1 MYQKTLKTD
10 RRKNAEELEAISERM
25 RHIRMPVI
33 PGRSLKVSKIGIE
46 LLAGLRG
53 LSVCRLLNV
62 EISPESS
69 LS

>member
-1 MYQKTLKTD
+1 
-10 RRKNAEELEAISERM
+10 
-25 RHIRMPVI
+25 MPVI
-33 PGRSLKVSKIGIE
+33 PGRSLKASKIGIE

-53 LSVCRLLNV
+53 LSVCRLLSV